1 MALFHQFKDLG
12 STVLVASHDI
22 DLIKDQGCRILHL
35 SKGALVQDTQEPS
48 AMADR
53 A

>member
-1 MALFHQFKDLG
+1 LFHQFRDLG

-35 SKGALVQDTQEPS
+35 SQGALVQDTARPDDGG
-48 AMADR
+48 AA
-53 A
+53 

>member
-1 MALFHQFKDLG
+1 LFHQFKDLG

-22 DLIKDQGCRILHL
+22 DLIKHQGCRILHL
-35 SKGALVQDTQEPS
+35 SQGALVEDTKAPS
-48 AMADR
+48 TAADR